1 MRKNKNILVVVPRE
15 RIKKYVSTIIKAE
28 LRDLKPAIIYSKKP
42 VGFDPKLDIN
52 FICCCG
58 WRINIVS
65 EDEMHNLTRTYAYSL
80 NWAPLSREH
89 HRPRIIHQLDK
100 LDQLRAVVEGRLV

>member
-15 RIKKYVSTIIKAE
+15 RIKNYVSTVIKAE
-28 LRDLKPAIIYSKKP
+28 LRDLKPVIVYTKKTDGSN
-42 VGFDPKLDIN
+42 VN

-58 WRINIVS
+58 WRIKIVQ
-65 EDEMHNLTRTYAYSL
+65 EDEMHNLTHTYAYSW

-89 HRPRIIHQLDK
+89 HRPRITHQLDK

>member
-15 RIKKYVSTIIKAE
+15 RVKDYVSTVIKAE
-28 LRDLKPAIIYSKKP
+28 LRDLKPAVIYAKKTDGSR
-42 VGFDPKLDIN
+42 VN

-58 WRINIVS
+58 WKIKIVS
-65 EDEMHNLTRTYAYSL
+65 EDEMYNLAHTYAYCW

-100 LDQLRAVVEGRLV
+100 LDQLRAVVEGRVV